1 MKPWP
6 AVCPSNCSVRPLAP
20 SPAQLAAWLQSQHT
34 ELSTFTHC
42 NLAPSGRGAAPLI
55 QHPASKHAYVAHH
68 QRTEVTRVLGCH
80 SCCRID
86 MFSKGT
92 KRKFSDDGDEILD
105 ESLAGAQ
112 VSSSYSLQRQSLL
125 DMSLIKLQLC
135 HMLVEPNLCR
145 SVLIANTV
153 RQIQEEMTHDGT
165 WQVVTETFCGGSQ
178 SPSERLV
185 ATEVLCRSREQDA
198 EPKLFSVL
206 SYEGCRE
213 EEVVTDETL
222 CSVSVSDTASDVCLS
237 ESARHCWERDELVEV
252 ERDEEAC
259 ESSRLGPGDD
269 DDDDDNDDDEVDEE
283 EESSRVDP
291 KTMGQVFGTF
301 EIKNSAPGPDSA
313 LEELFSDVDA
323 SYYDLDTMLT
333 GIQSA
338 PKMGPYDLLD
348 SLAPSHGPPSIG
360 SPSNCRSDLNE
371 LDHIMEII
379 VGS

>member
-1 MKPWP
+1 MS
-6 AVCPSNCSVRPLAP
+6 ACTLVSV
-20 SPAQLAAWLQSQHT
+20 
-34 ELSTFTHC
+34 ST
-42 NLAPSGRGAAPLI
+42 
-55 QHPASKHAYVAHH
+55 
-68 QRTEVTRVLGCH
+68 VLGCH
-80 SCCRID
+80 SCSRID

-92 KRKFSDDGDEILD
+92 KRKFSDDGDEMLD

-153 RQIQEEMTHDGT
+153 RQIQEEMTHDGS
-165 WQVVTETFCGGSQ
+165 WQVVTEAFCGGSQ

-213 EEVVTDETL
+213 EEVVADETL
-222 CSVSVSDTASDVCLS
+222 CSVSVSDTASNVCLS
-237 ESARHCWERDELVEV
+237 ESARHCWERDELVDAD
-252 ERDEEAC
+252 RDDETC

-269 DDDDDNDDDEVDEE
+269 EDDDDEDDDDEDEE
-283 EESSRVDP
+283 VDIDEESPRDNP

-301 EIKNSAPGPDSA
+301 EIKNGTPGPDSA

-360 SPSNCRSDLNE
+360 SPSSCRSDLNE

>member
-1 MKPWP
+1 
-6 AVCPSNCSVRPLAP
+6 
-20 SPAQLAAWLQSQHT
+20 
-34 ELSTFTHC
+34 
-42 NLAPSGRGAAPLI
+42 
-55 QHPASKHAYVAHH
+55 
-68 QRTEVTRVLGCH
+68 
-80 SCCRID
+80 

-92 KRKFSDDGDEILD
+92 KRKFSEDADEMSD

-153 RQIQEEMTHDGT
+153 RQIQEEMTHDGS
-165 WQVVTETFCGGSQ
+165 WQLVTETFCSSSQ

-198 EPKLFSVL
+198 EPKVFSVL

-213 EEVVTDETL
+213 EEVVADESL
-222 CSVSVSDTASDVCLS
+222 CPVSVSDTASNVCLS
-237 ESARHCWERDELVEV
+237 ENARHCWERDELEV
-252 ERDEEAC
+252 DRDEETC
-259 ESSRLGPGDD
+259 KGSKLSPGDD
-269 DDDDDNDDDEVDEE
+269 DDDEEEEDVDVDEE
-283 EESSRVDP
+283 ESSTEDP
-291 KTMGQVFGTF
+291 KTMGQIFGTF
-301 EIKNSAPGPDSA
+301 EIKNSGQGPESA

-348 SLAPSHGPPSIG
+348 SLAPSHGPSSIG

>member
-1 MKPWP
+1 
-6 AVCPSNCSVRPLAP
+6 
-20 SPAQLAAWLQSQHT
+20 
-34 ELSTFTHC
+34 
-42 NLAPSGRGAAPLI
+42 
-55 QHPASKHAYVAHH
+55 
-68 QRTEVTRVLGCH
+68 
-80 SCCRID
+80 

-92 KRKFSDDGDEILD
+92 KRKFSDDGDEMLD

-153 RQIQEEMTHDGT
+153 RQIQEEMTHDGS
-165 WQVVTETFCGGSQ
+165 WQVVTEAFCGGSQ

-213 EEVVTDETL
+213 EEVVADETL
-222 CSVSVSDTASDVCLS
+222 CSVSVSDTASNVCLS
-237 ESARHCWERDELVEV
+237 ESARHCWERDEL
-252 ERDEEAC
+252 
-259 ESSRLGPGDD
+259 DD
-269 DDDDDNDDDEVDEE
+269 DDEDEEVDID
-283 EESSRVDP
+283 EESPRDNP
-291 KTMGQVFGTF
+291 KAMGQVFGTF
-301 EIKNSAPGPDSA
+301 EIKNGTPGPDSA

-360 SPSNCRSDLNE
+360 SPSSCRSDLNE